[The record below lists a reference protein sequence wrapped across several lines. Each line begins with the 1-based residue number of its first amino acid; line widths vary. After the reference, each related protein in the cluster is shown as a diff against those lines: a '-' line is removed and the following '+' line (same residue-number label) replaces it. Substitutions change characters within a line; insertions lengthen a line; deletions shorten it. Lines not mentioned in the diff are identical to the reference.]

1 MPLKQKQNLACN
13 RSQGFTLIEVL
24 VSMIILAVGLLGIAG
39 LQAMGLRNNHSALL
53 RSQATLCAY
62 DMSDR
67 MRTNSQGFL
76 SDNYDEPAAT
86 AVSNCETTTGCSPA
100 QMATHDMSEWTNVLS
115 NTLPAGAGV
124 VCLDSTPD
132 DGASSAAPACDGSGS
147 TYAIKIW
154 WQDDRG
160 NPGALQRFVVSYL

>member
-1 MPLKQKQNLACN
+1 MPLKQNLARN
-13 RSQGFTLIEVL
+13 RSRGFTLIEVL

-39 LQAMGLRNNHSALL
+39 LQTMGLRNNQSALL

-67 MRTNSQGFL
+67 MRTNSQGFYA
-76 SDNYDEPAAT
+76 DNYDEPAST
-86 AVSNCETTTGCSPA
+86 AVTNCESTTGCSPSE
-100 QMATHDMSEWTNVLS
+100 MATNDMSAWSTVLS
-115 NTLPAGAGV
+115 NTLPAGAGI

-132 DGASSAAPACDGSGS
+132 DGDSNASPACDGTGS

-160 NPGALQRFVVSYL
+160 NPGTLQRFVVSYL